1 MRVWYWNGEDPKEE
15 LDRRFAAA
23 IKHYGLQREDVE
35 DRLFIDNGRMMPIV
49 VAEDTRSGLKIAQ
62 PVIDE
67 VTATIRNNR
76 IDVLIIDPFVSCH
89 RVSEND
95 NSAIERVFRSWA
107 TISEETNSANHL
119 AHHTRKT
126 MNGGVV
132 VEDARG
138 ASALVNG
145 ARAARLLNAM
155 SAAEAEKIDM
165 PESER
170 EYYFRAD
177 NGKRNLTPPAQSA
190 YWYKFQSVNL
200 ENSFVQIPGVTGAG
214 DDVGVVTG
222 WEYPQVAEYDVTP
235 NQTKHIHNEINGAR
249 YRASSQSKSEP
260 WVGVAVANVLKLD
273 LMKSA
278 DKRVVVKV
286 VDDMLKAG
294 RLKKVKQLDSR
305 SEERDYVVPGMLA
318 QDEVF

>member
-1 MRVWYWNGEDPKEE
+1 MADNDARKTIHATPFEWIDPKDIPPREWLFYPYYIRQFSSLTVSPGGIGKSSLLIAEALSMVTGYSLLGTAPAGPLRVWYWNGEDPKEE

-49 VAEDTRSGLKIAQ
+49 VAEDTRSGLKIAR

-126 MNGGVV
+126 MNGG
-132 VEDARG
+132 
-138 ASALVNG
+138 SCC
-145 ARAARLLNAM
+145 
-155 SAAEAEKIDM
+155 
-165 PESER
+165 
-170 EYYFRAD
+170 
-177 NGKRNLTPPAQSA
+177 
-190 YWYKFQSVNL
+190 
-200 ENSFVQIPGVTGAG
+200 
-214 DDVGVVTG
+214 
-222 WEYPQVAEYDVTP
+222 
-235 NQTKHIHNEINGAR
+235 
-249 YRASSQSKSEP
+249 
-260 WVGVAVANVLKLD
+260 
-273 LMKSA
+273 
-278 DKRVVVKV
+278 
-286 VDDMLKAG
+286 
-294 RLKKVKQLDSR
+294 
-305 SEERDYVVPGMLA
+305 
-318 QDEVF
+318 